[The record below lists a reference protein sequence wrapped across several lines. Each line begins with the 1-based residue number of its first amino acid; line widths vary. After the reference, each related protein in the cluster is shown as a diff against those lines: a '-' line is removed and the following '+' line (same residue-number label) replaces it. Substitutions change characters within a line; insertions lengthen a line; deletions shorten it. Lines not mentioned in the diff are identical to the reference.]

1 MLNTAELFILSASL
15 NIPKTKCSAR
25 VKTGSVTKVNRN
37 NVSRV
42 RSFKEHA

>member
-15 NIPKTKCSAR
+15 NIRKCSAR

-42 RSFKEHA
+42 RSFKQHA